1 MHTYNFK
8 DLTGQRFGRLV
19 VVKESELRKSN
30 RVTWHCKCDCGKEK
44 DIISKDLVSGK
55 SKSCGCGVIE
65 STIKRST
72 KHGMAH
78 KHVYDAWMGM
88 KDRCR
93 NPNNT
98 HYHIYGARG
107 ISVCEEWLDFETFY
121 NQFGKHHKKGL
132 SIDRIDNNEGYC
144 LDNCRWATPEEQSS
158 NTSRNVFYTVDG
170 VTDTLQRLSNKYSI
184 DPTTV
189 TCRIRRGWDIER
201 SFKEKPNLSKNR

>member
-44 DIISKDLVSGK
+44 DIIGKDLVNGK
-55 SKSCGCGVIE
+55 SKSCGCGVVE
-65 STIKRST
+65 STTKRST

-78 KHVYDAWMGM
+78 KYVYDAWMGM
-88 KDRCR
+88 KERCR
-93 NPNNT
+93 NPKNKC
-98 HYHIYGARG
+98 YHIYGARG

-121 NQFGKHHKKGL
+121 NQFGQYHKQGL
-132 SIDRIDNNEGYC
+132 SIDRIDNNRGYC
-144 LDNCRWATPEEQSS
+144 IDNCRWATAEEQAN
-158 NTSRNVFYTVDG
+158 NTNRNAFYTIDG
-170 VTDTLQRLSNKYSI
+170 VTETLQRLSDKYNI

-189 TCRIRRGWDIER
+189 TCRIKRGWNIER
-201 SFKEKPNLSKNR
+201 SFKEKPSYSKNR